1 MLPPIKYAHK
11 SCPLPC
17 DLHIQ
22 LDYNGSQL
30 QNKKS
35 IKKKKSVKRKKIVK
49 RKKSVNRK
57 KSIVEEIGSA
67 RVVEGCRIKK
77 VR

>member
-49 RKKSVNRK
+49 RKKSVNR
-57 KSIVEEIGSA
+57 IEEYCGGNWECSGG
-67 RVVEGCRIKK
+67 RRM
-77 VR
+77 